1 MKRWRHRLF
10 LLWCL
15 GASFL
20 SGISASGA
28 ANLRKNPEILT
39 AQAWPEHPAPTQP
52 QAPGSASSARP
63 KTQEYKLSQ
72 ERYEKAVAYSRAG
85 YTLYFFSYFLGALV
99 LFLFLQTGA
108 VARIRDFAERVSE
121 RRWMQGLVFVPL
133 LILLLD
139 FFDFPVRVYGHSLSL
154 RYNMSV
160 QRWGSWLWDWTKD
173 ELLGIGLWLVLALI
187 LFAMM
192 RRSPRRWWFYF
203 WLAVLPLMAGVVY
216 SSPWIIDPLFHKF
229 EPLSSTQPELVQEMQ
244 KMVARTGLQIPA
256 ERMFLMRA
264 SEKTNAMNSYV
275 TGFGASKRIV
285 VWDTTIQKTNRE
297 ETLFIVGHELGHYAL
312 GHVWKSLVAYALGLL
327 LVLYLLFRGLHWSL
341 DRWAGNWGVYGAED
355 WAVLAILLLLLQI
368 MTFFASP
375 VVSGISRMEEHA
387 ADIYGLEVIH
397 GLVPD
402 SAEVAAHAFQV
413 LGEEDLAD
421 PNPPAFVKFWLYS
434 HPPLGD
440 RLIFAH
446 SYDPWSKGEEPRYV
460 K

>member
-1 MKRWRHRLF
+1 MKRWRRRLLL
-10 LLWCL
+10 LLWV

-20 SGISASGA
+20 SGTSGA
-28 ANLRKNPEILT
+28 AASTAPQNPKILT
-39 AQAWPEHPAPTQP
+39 AQAWPENPAPTQP
-52 QAPGSASSARP
+52 QASGSVSAARP
-63 KTQEYKLSQ
+63 KTREYKLSQ

-85 YTLYFFSYFLGALV
+85 YTLYFFSYFLGALI
-99 LFLFLQTGA
+99 LFLVLQTGA
-108 VARIRDFAERVSE
+108 AARIRDFAERVSE
-121 RRWMQGLVFVPL
+121 RRWVQGLIFVPL

-139 FFDFPVRVYGHSLSL
+139 LFDFPLRVYGHSLSL

-173 ELLGIGLWLVLALI
+173 ELLGIGLWLVLTLI
-187 LFAMM
+187 LFALM

-203 WLAVLPLMAGVVY
+203 WLAVLPLLVGVVY

-229 EPLSSTQPELVQEMQ
+229 EQLNATQPELVQEMG

-264 SEKTNAMNSYV
+264 SEKTNTMNSYV

-285 VWDTTIQKTNRE
+285 VWDTTIQKMNRE
-297 ETLFIVGHELGHYAL
+297 ETLFIVGHEMGHYVLGHI
-312 GHVWKSLVAYALGLL
+312 WKSLVAYAIGLL
-327 LVLYLLFRGLHWSL
+327 LVFYLLFRGLHWSL
-341 DRWAGNWGVYGAED
+341 DRWAGNWKIYGSED
-355 WAVLAILLLLLQI
+355 WAVLAIFLLLLQV
-368 MTFFASP
+368 MTFLASP
-375 VVSGISRMEEHA
+375 IVSGISRMEEHA
-387 ADIYGLEVIH
+387 ADVYGLEVIH

-434 HPPLGD
+434 HPALGD
-440 RLIFAH
+440 RLVFAH
-446 SYDPWSKGEEPRYV
+446 TYDPWSKGESPRYV

>member
-20 SGISASGA
+20 SGISPSGA
-28 ANLRKNPEILT
+28 ANLRQNPEILT

-244 KMVARTGLQIPA
+244 KMVARTGLQIPV

-312 GHVWKSLVAYALGLL
+312 GHVWKSLVAWTVAGFVSAFPGAALVFGSLGRQLEGL
-327 LVLYLLFRGLHWSL
+327 
-341 DRWAGNWGVYGAED
+341 WG
-355 WAVLAILLLLLQI
+355 
-368 MTFFASP
+368 
-375 VVSGISRMEEHA
+375 
-387 ADIYGLEVIH
+387 
-397 GLVPD
+397 
-402 SAEVAAHAFQV
+402 
-413 LGEEDLAD
+413 
-421 PNPPAFVKFWLYS
+421 
-434 HPPLGD
+434 
-440 RLIFAH
+440 
-446 SYDPWSKGEEPRYV
+446 
-460 K
+460 